1 MEEITEAIFTSV
13 KVAGAWKD
21 GTDWDILTWV
31 RAYADLSQ
39 PHMVVQHLYGK
50 KEKKHWHL
58 VCVKLPEKDHLTLDK
73 ELELPHPLRKEKR
86 KPFQTKS
93 KKYDKEH
100 FKYLVKPKEWNE
112 QGSDMVLLSSF
123 SAEELQKLAD
133 DSAEYF
139 DTLKERIPRMVAQM
153 PLRDDP
159 AEFHV
164 NAVNEVLRE
173 LAKDGK
179 DPGPWVTHKV
189 RTAVWTR
196 TPKYQKYIAKLYM

>member
-1 MEEITEAIFTSV
+1 MGDDTEAIFTSV
-13 KVAGAWKD
+13 KVAGAPS
-21 GTDWDILTWV
+21 GTEWDILKWV
-31 RAYADLSQ
+31 REYADLSY
-39 PHMVVQHLYGK
+39 PHMVVRHLYGK
-50 KEKKHWHL
+50 KEAMHWHV
-58 VCVKLPEKDHLTLDK
+58 VCVAKTGANHLTMDK
-73 ELELPHPLRKEKR
+73 NMEYPHPLRKAKR

-93 KKYDKEH
+93 QKYDKEH
-100 FKYLVKPKEWNE
+100 FKYLVKPKEWNG

-123 SAEELQKLAD
+123 SAEELEQLAA

-139 DTLKERIPRMVAQM
+139 DSLKERIPRMVAQM
-153 PLRDDP
+153 SLRDDP

-189 RTAVWTR
+189 RSAVWTR
-196 TPKYQKYIAKLYM
+196 SPKYQKYIAKLYM